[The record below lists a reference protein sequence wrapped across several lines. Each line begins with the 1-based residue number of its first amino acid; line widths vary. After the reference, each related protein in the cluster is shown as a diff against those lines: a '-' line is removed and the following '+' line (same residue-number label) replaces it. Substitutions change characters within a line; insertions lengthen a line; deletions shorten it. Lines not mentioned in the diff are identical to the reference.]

1 MWGRDHLAQAF
12 SVRDACALPLAGC
25 AVRSCQR
32 NNVRVRLRS
41 GATVK

>member
-12 SVRDACALPLAGC
+12 RVRDACALPLAGC
-25 AVRSCQR
+25 AVKGV
-32 NNVRVRLRS
+32 NVRVRLRS